1 MLGEVAV
8 STAGVA
14 MLCWVS
20 KFAVSTAGVMLCW
33 GKYCRLCWGKLQY
46 CRCNV
51 VLGEVAVSTAGV
63 MLCWGSCST
72 AGVMLCWGKLQCLL
86 CNVVLGV
93 KLQCLLQV

>member
-8 STAGVA
+8 STAGV
-14 MLCWVS
+14 MLCW
-20 KFAVSTAGVMLCW
+20 VSTAGVMLCW
-33 GKYCRLCWGKLQY
+33 GKLQCLSCSVY

-63 MLCWGSCST
+63 MLCWGMCLLQVL
-72 AGVMLCWGKLQCLL
+72 GVML
-86 CNVVLGV
+86 

>member
-8 STAGVA
+8 STAGV
-14 MLCWVS
+14 
-20 KFAVSTAGVMLCW
+20 MLCW
-33 GKYCRLCWGKLQY
+33 GSCSVY

-63 MLCWGSCST
+63 MLCWG
-72 AGVMLCWGKLQCLL
+72 
-86 CNVVLGV
+86 